1 MITLPS
7 GYMERG
13 EGHLLV
19 FLTQGPLPFHVFLW
33 GYSSPPLRF
42 AWDQPHPLALEAGMC
57 PSWTPRCP
65 PLRISAAAMGK
76 EAFTFHGN
84 CRVDG
89 TSGDHSCSPLEDE
102 ANKKERARRWKEYAV
117 QISLS
122 PWTQPC
128 LKLTTSLD

>member
-1 MITLPS
+1 MGPAPS
-7 GYMERG
+7 LGFRG
-13 EGHLLV
+13 W
-19 FLTQGPLPFHVFLW
+19 HVSQLD
-33 GYSSPPLRF
+33 
-42 AWDQPHPLALEAGMC
+42 AEM
-57 PSWTPRCP
+57 P

-102 ANKKERARRWKEYAV
+102 ANKKERARRWKKYAV

-122 PWTQPC
+122 PRTQPC